1 MDDVPS
7 DLVIVAADHPSL
19 DDAITSFGAELRAE
33 TRYFGRRGQR
43 AARPSPTL
51 VDRLTTPG
59 CANRLAGMIGGRI
72 VAVAAV
78 DDDAADGPELLIAVA
93 ADWRGQGLAL
103 ELGQAIVARA
113 TERGLRRI
121 VLRTSS
127 RSSDVLDA
135 GRQLGLDPVELGPG
149 RLALVRQL
157 AATPA

>member
-113 TERGLRRI
+113 TERGCDG
-121 VLRTSS
+121 SS
-127 RSSDVLDA
+127 CAPALGPPTCSTPAASSVST
-135 GRQLGLDPVELGPG
+135 RQLGPG